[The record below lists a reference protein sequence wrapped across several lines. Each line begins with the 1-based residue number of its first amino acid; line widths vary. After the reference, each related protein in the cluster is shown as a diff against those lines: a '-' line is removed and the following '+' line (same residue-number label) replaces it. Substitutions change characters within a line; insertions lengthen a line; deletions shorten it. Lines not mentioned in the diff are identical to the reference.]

1 MSNSGELHVVFGS
14 GPIGSAVMNELL
26 TRGHK
31 VRIVNRNAKINIL
44 ESVELVQGDA
54 TNPAF
59 TREVCK
65 EATVVYNCAN
75 APYTR
80 WPELFPPLQAGI
92 LEGAASTGAKLV
104 SMENVYMFGPT
115 QGKPL
120 TEDLPYAATTRKG
133 RVRAQ
138 MAQDLLAAHGSGKVR
153 VAIGRASDFFGPCAL
168 TSAAGERVFLPALS
182 GKASQVVGNPNL
194 LHTYT
199 YVPDIGKGLVILG
212 ERDEAS
218 GQAWH
223 LPGSQTVTTRQFIEM
238 IFAETGY
245 PARIQAVPN
254 LILKTLALFNPMLR
268 EVAEMLYEFEEP
280 FIVDHSRFE
289 RTFGNHATPLQE
301 AIHTTV
307 EWFRKYEHERVKAG
321 SVALSVIPTPVF
333 SSMLY

>member
-1 MSNSGELHVVFGS
+1 MNNSGELHVVFGT
-14 GPIGSAVMNELL
+14 GPVGSAVMNELMA
-26 TRGHK
+26 RGHK
-31 VRIVNRNAKINIL
+31 VRMVNRHVKINIP
-44 ESVELVQGDA
+44 EGIELVQGDA

-59 TREVCK
+59 TREVCE
-65 EATVVYNCAN
+65 EATVVYNCTN
-75 APYTR
+75 APYTQ

-104 SMENVYMFGPT
+104 SMENVYMYGPT

-138 MAQDLLAAHGSGKVR
+138 MARDLLAAHERGKLR
-153 VAIGRASDFFGPCAL
+153 VAIGRASDFFGPGAL
-168 TSAAGERVFLPALS
+168 ASSAGARVFTPALS

-194 LHTYT
+194 PHTYT

-212 ERDEAS
+212 ERDEAL

-223 LPGSQTVTTRQFIEM
+223 LPSAQTVTTRRFIEM
-238 IFAETGY
+238 IFAENGY
-245 PARIQAVPN
+245 PARIRAVPD
-254 LILKTLALFNPMLR
+254 LILKTLALVNPMLR

-301 AIHTTV
+301 AIHATV
-307 EWFRKYEHERVKAG
+307 EWFRTYEHRRMKSTA
-321 SVALSVIPTPVF
+321 
-333 SSMLY
+333 